1 MALLLICERN
11 TTLCDWLKSP
21 HKPELPEVGVR
32 SATRAGMS
40 VGGVGG
46 GGLAVQQPPLPTDF
60 IIPTPV
66 RG

>member
-40 VGGVGG
+40 VGGG
-46 GGLAVQQPPLPTDF
+46 D
-60 IIPTPV
+60 
-66 RG
+66 